1 MSTEETKEIIMRT
14 IDDMI
19 LDFLVY
25 DRKDDEY
32 LPRDVIEDMVKNG
45 DLDID
50 EMIDRFKD
58 SLIASI

>member
-1 MSTEETKEIIMRT
+1 MNSEETKEIIMRT

-25 DRKDDEY
+25 DRKNDEY
-32 LPRDVIEDMVKNG
+32 LPRDVIEYMVKNG

-50 EMIDRFKD
+50 EMVDRFKD

>member
-1 MSTEETKEIIMRT
+1 MSIKETKEIIMRT

-25 DRKDDEY
+25 DRKNDEY
-32 LPRDVIEDMVKNG
+32 LPRDVIEYMVKNG

-50 EMIDRFKD
+50 EMVDRFKD

>member
-50 EMIDRFKD
+50 EMVDRFKD